1 MTRHRATWS
10 EAMAEPVGPPLPESP
25 DATPQRDP

>member
-1 MTRHRATWS
+1 MTHHRATWS
-10 EAMAEPVGPPLPESP
+10 EATAEPVGLPPPESP

>member
-1 MTRHRATWS
+1 MTRRRATWS
-10 EAMAEPVGPPLPESP
+10 EAMAEPVGLPLPEFP